1 MKMHVLA
8 TDRRNILFLAIFQ
21 KALPSEFSNTFESLE
36 KIPNYAKAMAK
47 LNIKCISVNKILACI
62 ARRTKWQV
70 AAVCTCLLKFR
81 AHIKLTY
88 QWGAPRAR

>member
-47 LNIKCISVNKILACI
+47 
-62 ARRTKWQV
+62 
-70 AAVCTCLLKFR
+70 
-81 AHIKLTY
+81 